1 MSMRPAGTFFGFDK
15 LELASFESVRAEI
28 EKKMKDAVVKRWL
41 DEMKTKTS
49 VKIENQP
56 FWDTFRETNKAPGRR
71 SVKRV
76 LLAALIGGLTLSA
89 QSTEVPPDTVVAV
102 INGKNYTAEE
112 IRNIVAASPVPQAK
126 AMFQRNPTDF
136 LKAQGVLQAY
146 AEIATKAGLEKQ
158 SPTKEQLEFYR
169 MYVLSNAALSWERTQ
184 IAVSAEEQ
192 QAWYK
197 NHPDEFREARVRMI
211 YFPFSDGLSEAAAKS
226 KAESVVKEARSGA
239 DFVKL
244 AKANAGEDS
253 ANAGAEFPV
262 RPDSQQPPPEMK
274 KVLMASTAGT
284 VTDPMRHTNGYYIFR
299 VESVE
304 QLPYDK
310 VKDEV
315 YKKLFDARFRAWQS
329 EVQSKATVQIK
340 NDAFFK
346 NSAQQ

>member
-1 MSMRPAGTFFGFDK
+1 MK
-15 LELASFESVRAEI
+15 RA
-28 EKKMKDAVVKRWL
+28 
-41 DEMKTKTS
+41 
-49 VKIENQP
+49 
-56 FWDTFRETNKAPGRR
+56 
-71 SVKRV
+71 
-76 LLAALIGGLTLSA
+76 LLTALICGLALLGQSA
-89 QSTEVPPDTVVAV
+89 DVPPDTVVAV

-126 AMFQRNPTDF
+126 TMFQRNPTDF
-136 LKAQGVLQAY
+136 LKAQAVLQAY
-146 AEIATKAGLEKQ
+146 AEVANKVGLEKQ

-169 MYVLSNAALSWERTQ
+169 LYVLSNAALNWERTQ
-184 IAVSAEEQ
+184 ISVSPDDQ

-197 NHPDEFREARVRMI
+197 NHPDEFKEARVRMI

-244 AKANAGEDS
+244 ARANAGEDTAS
-253 ANAGAEFPV
+253 AGAEFPV
-262 RPDSQQPPPEMK
+262 RSESQQPPPEMK
-274 KVLMASTAGT
+274 KVLMSSTAGT

-315 YKKLFDARFRAWQS
+315 YKKLSDARFRAWQS
-329 EVQSKATVQIK
+329 EVQSKVTVQIK

-346 NSAQQ
+346 NSAQ